1 VTPLVAVAHGSRDP
15 RAAATVERLMS
26 RVRAHA
32 AARGLAGLPVH
43 TAYLGHAAPS
53 PVQLLGALPAGP
65 VVVLPLLLTAAYHS
79 RTDLPAMLRAAAAQR
94 SGGPAPW
101 PGGPGGDQEIRYGDP
116 LGPHPL
122 LAAALERRLAEAG
135 VPTDPGTSVVLAAA
149 GSSDPCARATIT
161 RLAAR
166 WKAASEGEWRGG
178 WGDVVPSYASAA
190 GPTPAQ
196 AVAALRAA
204 GARRVVVA
212 SYLLAPGRFADQVRD
227 QSLAAGAAAVS
238 GVLGDA
244 PELADVV
251 LTRYAAALARP
262 VLAQPRTA

>member
-1 VTPLVAVAHGSRDP
+1 MAHGSRDP

-32 AARGLAGLPVH
+32 AAHGLAGLPVR

-53 PVQLLGALPAGP
+53 AGQVLGALPAGP

-79 RTDLPAMLRAAAAQR
+79 RTDLPAVLRAAATLRAR
-94 SGGPAPW
+94 R
-101 PGGPGGDQEIRYGDP
+101 PGGGLEISYGDP

-122 LAAALERRLAEAG
+122 LIAALERRLAEAG
-135 VPTDPGTSVVLAAA
+135 VAADPGTSVVLAAA
-149 GSSDPCARATIT
+149 GSSDPGARATIA
-161 RLAAR
+161 RLAAG
-166 WKAASEGEWRGG
+166 WQAARGWR
-178 WGDVVPSYASAA
+178 DVAASYASAA
-190 GPTPAQ
+190 APAPAE
-196 AVAALRAA
+196 AVARLRAA

-212 SYLLAPGRFADQVRD
+212 SYLLAAGRFADQVRD
-227 QSLAAGAAAVS
+227 QAAAAGAAAVS

-262 VLAQPRTA
+262 ALSQPRPA

>member
-1 VTPLVAVAHGSRDP
+1 VTAAAPLVAVAHGSRDP

-32 AARGLAGLPVH
+32 AARGLAGLPVRA
-43 TAYLGHAAPS
+43 AYLGHAAPS
-53 PVQLLGALPAGP
+53 AGQVLGALPAGP

-79 RTDLPAMLRAAAAQR
+79 RTDLPAVLRAAATQR
-94 SGGPAPW
+94 AGR
-101 PGGPGGDQEIRYGDP
+101 PGGRAGGRAGGDLEISYGDP

-122 LAAALERRLAEAG
+122 LIAALERRLAQAG
-135 VPTDPGTSVVLAAA
+135 VPAGPGTSVVLAAA
-149 GSSDPCARATIT
+149 GSSDPGARAAIA
-161 RLAAR
+161 RLAAQ
-166 WKAASEGEWRGG
+166 WQAARGWRE
-178 WGDVVPSYASAA
+178 VVPSYASAA
-190 GPTPAQ
+190 APTPGA

-227 QSLAAGAAAVS
+227 QAVAAGAAAVS
-238 GVLGDA
+238 AVLGDA

-251 LTRYAAALARP
+251 LTRYAAALTRP
-262 VLAQPRTA
+262 AVPQSRTA

>member
-15 RAAATVERLMS
+15 RAAETVERLIS

-32 AARGLAGLPVH
+32 AARGLAGLPVR

-53 PVQLLGALPAGP
+53 AVQVLGSLPAGP

-79 RTDLPAMLRAAAAQR
+79 RTDLPAVLRAATRRAGR
-94 SGGPAPW
+94 
-101 PGGPGGDQEIRYGDP
+101 PGAGLEISYGDP

-122 LAAALERRLAEAG
+122 LIAALERRLAEAG
-135 VPTDPGTSVVLAAA
+135 VTADPGTSVVLAAA
-149 GSSDPCARATIT
+149 GSSDPGAQATIA

-166 WKAASEGEWRGG
+166 WQAAGEGGWGGG
-178 WGDVVPSYASAA
+178 WGDVVPSYASGAA
-190 GPTPAQ
+190 PAPAE

-212 SYLLAPGRFADQVRD
+212 SYLLAPGRFADRIRSQAA
-227 QSLAAGAAAVS
+227 AAGAVAVS

-244 PELADVV
+244 PEVADVV
-251 LTRYAAALARP
+251 LTRYAAALSGRAVP
-262 VLAQPRTA
+262 QPQTA

>member
-94 SGGPAPW
+94 SGR
-101 PGGPGGDQEIRYGDP
+101 PGGGQEIRYGDP

-122 LAAALERRLAEAG
+122 LTAALERRLAEAG
-135 VPTDPGTSVVLAAA
+135 VPADPGTSVVLAAA
-149 GSSDPCARATIT
+149 GSTEPGARATIA
-161 RLAAR
+161 RLADR
-166 WKAASEGEWRGG
+166 WRVASGWR
-178 WGDVVPSYASAA
+178 DVLPSYASAA
-190 GPTPAQ
+190 APTPGE

-204 GARRVVVA
+204 GARRVAVA
-212 SYLLAPGRFADQVRD
+212 SYLLAPGRFADQVRG
-227 QSLAAGAAAVS
+227 QALAAGATAVS
-238 GVLGDA
+238 AVLGDA

-251 LTRYAAALARP
+251 LTRYAAALSRP
-262 VLAQPRTA
+262 AVPEPRTA

>member
-1 VTPLVAVAHGSRDP
+1 MTPLVAVAHGSRDP

-32 AARGLAGLPVH
+32 AARGLAELPVH

-53 PVQLLGALPAGP
+53 PVQLLGALPTGP

-94 SGGPAPW
+94 AGHPKPW
-101 PGGPGGDQEIRYGDP
+101 PGRPGGDQEIRYGDP

-122 LAAALERRLAEAG
+122 LTAALERRLAEVG
-135 VPTDPGTSVVLAAA
+135 VPADPGTSVVLAAA
-149 GSSDPCARATIT
+149 GSSDPGARATIT

-166 WKAASEGEWRGG
+166 WQAERGWR
-178 WGDVVPSYASAA
+178 DVLPSYASAA

-196 AVAALRAA
+196 AVAALRAT
-204 GARRVVVA
+204 GAHRVVVA

-227 QSLAAGAAAVS
+227 QSVAAGAAAVS

-262 VLAQPRTA
+262 VLAEPRTA